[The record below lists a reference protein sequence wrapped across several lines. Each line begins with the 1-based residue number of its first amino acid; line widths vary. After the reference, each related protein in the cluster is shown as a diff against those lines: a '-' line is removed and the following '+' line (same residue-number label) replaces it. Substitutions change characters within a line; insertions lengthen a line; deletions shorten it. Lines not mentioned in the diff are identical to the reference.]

1 MSRKLPN
8 YPVYED
14 GTIVYLSQEDSFEF
28 ELSLGDIIDEVMS
41 AHHEPGDV
49 LGYWEGELKRIP
61 NNRFVNAQ
69 AVLSQIESAAC
80 DEIAEECVDDFLSCV
95 ERQEAME
102 ELSSLL
108 SSWADKWMTIPIY
121 EVKNVTWV
129 DYDPEADE

>member
-1 MSRKLPN
+1 M
-8 YPVYED
+8 YED
-14 GTIVYLSQEDSFEF
+14 GTIVYLSQEDSFEV
-28 ELSLGDIIDEVMS
+28 ELSLGDVLDVITSV
-41 AHHEPGDV
+41 HHEPGDV

-61 NNRFVNAQ
+61 NKRFVNAQ

-80 DEIAEECVDDFLSCV
+80 DEIAEEYVDDFLSCV

-102 ELSSLL
+102 ELSFLL
-108 SSWADKWMTIPIY
+108 SSWADKWMTMPIY

>member
-1 MSRKLPN
+1 MPN

-14 GTIVYLSQEDSFEF
+14 GTTVYLLQEDSPF
-28 ELSLGDIIDEVMS
+28 ELSLGDIIDEVMN

-80 DEIAEECVDDFLSCV
+80 DKIAEEYVYDFLSCV
-95 ERQEAME
+95 ERQEATE

-108 SSWADKWMTIPIY
+108 DTWADKWMTMPIY
-121 EVKNVTWV
+121 EVRNVVWV
-129 DYDPEADE
+129 EYDLGADE

>member
-1 MSRKLPN
+1 MPD

-28 ELSLGDIIDEVMS
+28 ELLL
-41 AHHEPGDV
+41 GDV
-49 LGYWEGELKRIP
+49 LDEITSVHHESGEELGYWKGELKRIP
-61 NNRFVNAQ
+61 NSRFVNAQ
-69 AVLSQIESAAC
+69 VVLSQIELAAC
-80 DEIAEECVDDFLSCV
+80 DEIAEESIDDFLSCV
-95 ERQEAME
+95 ECQEAME

-108 SSWADKWMTIPIY
+108 DSWADKWMTIPIY

>member
-1 MSRKLPN
+1 MSRKLPD

-14 GTIVYLSQEDSFEF
+14 GTTVYLLQEDLPEF

-61 NNRFVNAQ
+61 NKRFVNAQ

-80 DEIAEECVDDFLSCV
+80 DEIAEEYVDDFLSCV
-95 ERQEAME
+95 ERQEAMK

-108 SSWADKWMTIPIY
+108 SCWADKWMTMPIY

>member
-1 MSRKLPN
+1 M
-8 YPVYED
+8 YED

-28 ELSLGDIIDEVMS
+28 ELSLGDVLDEVMS

-69 AVLSQIESAAC
+69 AVLNQIESAAC
-80 DEIAEECVDDFLSCV
+80 DEIAEECIDDFLSCV
-95 ERQEAME
+95 ECQEAME
-102 ELSSLL
+102 ELSFLL

>member
-1 MSRKLPN
+1 MPN
-8 YPVYED
+8 YPVYKD
-14 GTIVYLSQEDSFEF
+14 GTVVYLSQEDSFEF
-28 ELSLGDIIDEVMS
+28 ELSLGDMIDEVMS

-61 NNRFVNAQ
+61 NKRFVNAQ
-69 AVLSQIESAAC
+69 AVLNQIESAAC
-80 DEIAEECVDDFLSCV
+80 DEIAEEYVDDFLSCV
-95 ERQEAME
+95 ECQEAVE

-108 SSWADKWMTIPIY
+108 DSRVDKWMTMPIY

>member
-1 MSRKLPN
+1 MPN

-28 ELSLGDIIDEVMS
+28 ELLLGDVLDEVMS
-41 AHHEPGDV
+41 AHHEPGDFI
-49 LGYWEGELKRIP
+49 GYWEGELKRIP
-61 NNRFVNAQ
+61 NKRFINAQ
-69 AVLSQIESAAC
+69 AVLNQIESAAC
-80 DEIAEECVDDFLSCV
+80 DEIAEECIDDFLSCV
-95 ERQEAME
+95 ECQEAVE

-108 SSWADKWMTIPIY
+108 SRWADKWMTIPIY

>member
-1 MSRKLPN
+1 MPN
-8 YPVYED
+8 YPVYKD

-28 ELSLGDIIDEVMS
+28 ELSLGDIIDEAMS

-61 NNRFVNAQ
+61 NTRFVNAQ
-69 AVLSQIESAAC
+69 AVLSKIESAAC
-80 DEIAEECVDDFLSCV
+80 DEIAEECIDDFLSCV
-95 ERQEAME
+95 ECQEAME

-108 SSWADKWMTIPIY
+108 DSWADKWMTIPIY

-129 DYDPEADE
+129 GYDPEADE

>member
-14 GTIVYLSQEDSFEF
+14 GTTVYLLQEDSFEF
-28 ELSLGDIIDEVMS
+28 ELSLGDVLDEITSV
-41 AHHEPGDV
+41 HHEPGEE
-49 LGYWEGELKRIP
+49 LGYWKGELKRIP
-61 NNRFVNAQ
+61 NKRFVNAQ
-69 AVLSQIESAAC
+69 AVLNQIESAAC

-95 ERQEAME
+95 ERQEAMK

-108 SSWADKWMTIPIY
+108 SCWADKWMTMPIY

>member
-8 YPVYED
+8 YPVYKD
-14 GTIVYLSQEDSFEF
+14 GTIVYLSQEDSPF
-28 ELSLGDIIDEVMS
+28 ELSLGDVLDEITS
-41 AHHEPGDV
+41 THHEPGEE

-80 DEIAEECVDDFLSCV
+80 DEIAEECIDDFLSCV
-95 ERQEAME
+95 ECQEAVE

-108 SSWADKWMTIPIY
+108 DSWADKWMTIPIY

-129 DYDPEADE
+129 DYDPEANE

>member
-14 GTIVYLSQEDSFEF
+14 GTTVYLLQEDSFEF

-61 NNRFVNAQ
+61 NKRFVNAQ
-69 AVLSQIESAAC
+69 AVLNQIESAAC
-80 DEIAEECVDDFLSCV
+80 DEIAEECIDDFLSCV
-95 ERQEAME
+95 ECQEAME

-108 SSWADKWMTIPIY
+108 DSWADKWMTIPIY

>member
-1 MSRKLPN
+1 MPN

-28 ELSLGDIIDEVMS
+28 ELSLGDVLDEVMS

-61 NNRFVNAQ
+61 NTRFVNAQ

-80 DEIAEECVDDFLSCV
+80 DEIAEECIDDFLSCV
-95 ERQEAME
+95 ECQEAME

-108 SSWADKWMTIPIY
+108 DSWADKWMTIPIY
-121 EVKNVTWV
+121 EVKNVTWM